1 MKKTLWFLLII
12 SALAIGF
19 YPAIYFFIDRKFG
32 LLSTKSPE
40 LLGNVFWNIGF
51 YTHIL
56 GGGIAMLVGWAQF
69 ISQWR
74 KRYPALHR
82 NLGKI
87 YVITAILSGLAG
99 YSIAFFAT
107 AGTVA
112 AAGFVGLALVWLYT
126 TWEAYS
132 NIQKGRVE
140 EHERLMLYSY
150 AACFG
155 AVTLRIW
162 FPMLSAILKD
172 FDLAYQWAAWL
183 CWVPNLLV
191 VRLFLLKQDFN
202 T

>member
-19 YPAIYFFIDRKFG
+19 YPAIYFIIDRQFG

-40 LLGNVFWNIGF
+40 LLANLYWNIGF
-51 YTHIL
+51 YTHIIS
-56 GGGIAMLVGWAQF
+56 GGIAMLVGWPQF
-69 ISQWR
+69 IPTVR
-74 KRYPALHR
+74 NRYLELHR
-82 NLGKI
+82 NLGKT
-87 YVITAILSGLAG
+87 YVIAAMLGGISG

-112 AAGFVGLALVWLYT
+112 AAGFIGLALVWLYT
-126 TWEAYS
+126 TWEAY
-132 NIQKGRVE
+132 NHIRNKRVE
-140 EHERLMLYSY
+140 EHKRMMLYSY

-162 FPMLSAILKD
+162 FPLLGAILQD
-172 FDLAYQWAAWL
+172 FDLAYQFAAWL

-191 VRLFLLKQDFN
+191 VRLFLEKN
-202 T
+202 